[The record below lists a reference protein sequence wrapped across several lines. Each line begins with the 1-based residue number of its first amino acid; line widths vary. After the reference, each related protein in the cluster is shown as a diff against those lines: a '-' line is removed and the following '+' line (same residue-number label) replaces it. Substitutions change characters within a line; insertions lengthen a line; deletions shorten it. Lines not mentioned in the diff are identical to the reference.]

1 MTPELQ
7 AYYEDRFELMSLPGW
22 KELIKDIKVMLDV
35 TNTLSGI
42 DTVEKLHFRKGEIS
56 IMNWLLSLQTISE
69 DTYAEL
75 IKGEDENT

>member
-1 MTPELQ
+1 MDRELQ
-7 AYYEDRFELMSLPGW
+7 AYYEDRFELMSLDGW
-22 KELIKDIKVMLDV
+22 KELIKDVKVMLDV

-69 DTYAEL
+69 ETYAL
-75 IKGEDENT
+75 LMKGEDENA